1 MRRNIRGMPEL
12 ARQLDQAG
20 AALGRSVRRVRR
32 GPAYTLAAAKL
43 REGHAEIRPR
53 QADSALDQSIAA
65 LQGAVWIAAFV
76 QAVFDEIRGRGDEG

>member
-1 MRRNIRGMPEL
+1 MRSMPEL

-20 AALGRSVRRVRR
+20 VSLGRSLRRVRR

-53 QADSALDQSIAA
+53 LGASARELSFAA
-65 LQGAVWIAAFV
+65 IQGAVWIGAFV
-76 QAVFDEIRGRGDEG
+76 LAVFDELRGRGDEG